1 MMENLLKLNTA
12 HRKHRTN
19 WKWL

>member
-1 MMENLLKLNTA
+1 MMENLLKLNTGN
-12 HRKHRTN
+12 RKHSTN

>member
-1 MMENLLKLNTA
+1 MENLLKLNTGN
-12 HRKHRTN
+12 RKHSTN